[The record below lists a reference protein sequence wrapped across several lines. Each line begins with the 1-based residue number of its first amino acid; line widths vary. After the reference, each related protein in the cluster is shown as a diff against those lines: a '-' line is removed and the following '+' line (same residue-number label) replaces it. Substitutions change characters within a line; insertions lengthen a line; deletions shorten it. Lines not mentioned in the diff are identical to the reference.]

1 MQAVAPIKEYS
12 VVRQVVLDVRALV
25 AQADPS
31 GQSVHGA
38 VELAEVMN
46 VPGTHSSK
54 GASR

>member
-1 MQAVAPIKEYS
+1 VQAVAPIKEYS

>member
-1 MQAVAPIKEYS
+1 VHAVEPIKEYS
-12 VVRQVVLDVRALV
+12 VVKHLVLVERALV

-38 VELAEVMN
+38 VELAEGMN